1 MRIILMKV
9 IYKYTLIHKTCLK
22 RAKLKLAKHWSLF
35 IFFFSPLRNQTGL
48 NVLKAVRDTL
58 QLMKHHNPLLRFYSN
73 INKIFDEV
81 ISVLH
86 RLSTS
91 GPEDDAHSLTDY
103 EARVVEDLPAL
114 SDPLRP
120 ASPSPLSE
128 QPSISQVF

>member
-1 MRIILMKV
+1 
-9 IYKYTLIHKTCLK
+9 
-22 RAKLKLAKHWSLF
+22 
-35 IFFFSPLRNQTGL
+35 
-48 NVLKAVRDTL
+48 
-58 QLMKHHNPLLRFYSN
+58 MKHHNPLLRFYSN

-103 EARVVEDLPAL
+103 GARVVEDLPAL